1 MNNAIFTGISYMN
14 FLLVFLLG
22 THVYFTFRTRGIQR
36 HLPQAIR
43 LSLSGQE
50 AGRESSRQGL
60 SSRETGRKDVGRGF
74 CFPRKAA
81 ARPSS
86 GGKGAGAADDES
98 VSPFSAL
105 ATALAATIG
114 TGNIIGVS
122 TAIAIGGPGAVFWC
136 WMTGLLGIATCYA
149 ECFLSVKYRVRDAKG
164 HTLGGPMYILEHRL
178 HQKGA
183 AVLFALA
190 VILVSLGMGCGVQAS
205 SITTAVTELAAIP
218 AKGIGLVLAMLTG
231 AVILGGA
238 KQISR
243 FCTWLVP
250 LMSVFYFGGCLLLI
264 WLNRTFLMET
274 LAVIIRS
281 AFSSKSVLGGCA
293 GTVVTQAMRVGISR
307 GLFTNEAGLGS
318 IPMAAASSKEQSAHR
333 QALVSMTGPFW
344 DTVVMCAI
352 TGIALVSCMVRQP
365 NIYENIAGERWCFV
379 AFSQLPLCGDEIL
392 SISLVLFAFATI
404 VGWNYYGTCA
414 ARYLAGE
421 KGILPYQLFYVAAV
435 FFGATV
441 SADFVWGLSDFF
453 NLAMAVPNLCCL
465 WMLRREVGGE
475 VY

>member
-1 MNNAIFTGISYMN
+1 MS
-14 FLLVFLLG
+14 FLLAFLLG
-22 THVYFTFRTRGIQR
+22 THVYFTCRTHFIQR
-36 HLPQAIR
+36 YLPRAIR
-43 LSLSGQE
+43 LSLFPR
-50 AGRESSRQGL
+50 AT
-60 SSRETGRKDVGRGF
+60 SREE
-74 CFPRKAA
+74 
-81 ARPSS
+81 
-86 GGKGAGAADDES
+86 GAI
-98 VSPFSAL
+98 SPFSAL

-136 WMTGLLGIATCYA
+136 WLTGFLGIATCYA
-149 ECFLSVKYRVRDAKG
+149 ECFLSVKYRVRDEEG
-164 HTLGGPMYILEHRL
+164 RFLGGPMYILEHRL
-178 HQKGA
+178 QQKGA
-183 AVLFALA
+183 AILFSLA
-190 VILVSLGMGCGVQAS
+190 VVLVSLGMGCGVQAS
-205 SITTAVTELAAIP
+205 SITTAVTEQANVSVG
-218 AKGIGLVLAMLTG
+218 GIGLVLAVLTG

-264 WLNRTFLMET
+264 WLNRAFLMET
-274 LAVIIRS
+274 LTVIIRS

-293 GTVVTQAMRVGISR
+293 GTAVTQAMRIGVSR

-318 IPMAAASSKEQSAHR
+318 IPMAAASSKEQSAFR

-352 TGIALVSCMVRQP
+352 TGIALVSCMVRQN
-365 NIYENIAGERWCFV
+365 NIYANIAGERWCFV
-379 AFSQLPLCGDEIL
+379 AFSQLPFGGDKIL

-404 VGWNYYGTCA
+404 IGWNYYGTCA
-414 ARYLAGE
+414 MRYLAGE
-421 KGILPYQLFYVAAV
+421 KGILPYQVFYIAAV

-441 SADFVWGLSDFF
+441 SADFIWGLSDFF

-465 WMLRREVGGE
+465 WMLRKEICN
-475 VY
+475 